1 MDTPNA
7 PFRWLC
13 PGFPLLRLDATA
25 CPDRDGGCLGPGVGM
40 TKAGWWAQHE
50 VTGEGEDSSRSRE
63 ADPVRGMQR

>member
-1 MDTPNA
+1 
-7 PFRWLC
+7 
-13 PGFPLLRLDATA
+13 
-25 CPDRDGGCLGPGVGM
+25 M